1 MKHLLEELWNSYL
14 TQKPTEQTEEKR
26 ELIGAILE
34 VEDKLRE
41 KLDEKQI
48 DLLEQYVDCI
58 GNLHAVSET
67 EAFIGGVRFA
77 SSFLVEAL
85 GKD

>member
-26 ELIGAILE
+26 ELIDAILE

-67 EAFIGGVRFA
+67 EAFIAGVRFA